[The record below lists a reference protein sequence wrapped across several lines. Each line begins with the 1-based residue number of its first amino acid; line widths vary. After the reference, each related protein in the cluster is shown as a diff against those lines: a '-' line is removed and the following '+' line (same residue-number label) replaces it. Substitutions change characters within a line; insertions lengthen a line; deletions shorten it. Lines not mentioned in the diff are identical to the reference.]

1 MSGEYIITREISPL
15 PDRAEDA
22 HKGSVGR
29 LVVIGG
35 CSGEVMMAGAPGLT
49 AAAAFRS
56 GIGLV
61 QILVPEPIRGTVAT
75 LAPHATLRSLP
86 TDADGLLSAIEA
98 FRADVVAI
106 GPGLGDSLDG
116 AVVADLVARLG
127 GSVVIDADGLNRVS
141 ELSSCDMPDAHRVVL
156 TPHVG
161 EARRLLAARG
171 INREIDTTPASRRAA
186 ACALHEAYGCTIVLK
201 GHDTVVTNGD
211 RLYTNETGNPGLAS
225 GGTGDVLTGVIA
237 ALIGQNL
244 EPFEAAILGVY
255 LHGLAG
261 DFAVEELGRWS
272 VTALDVIDYLPEA
285 FCEHAIVDP
294 E

>member
-1 MSGEYIITREISPL
+1 MTGEYIITREISAL

-35 CSGEVMMAGAPGLT
+35 CCGEVMMAGAPALT
-49 AAAAFRS
+49 ATAAFRS

-86 TDADGLLSAIEA
+86 TDTDSLLSVIEA
-98 FRADVVAI
+98 FGADVVAI

-127 GSVVIDADGLNRVS
+127 GSVVIDADGLNRVA
-141 ELSSCDMPDAHRVVL
+141 ELSACDMPDAHRVVL

-171 INREIDTTPASRRAA
+171 INREINTTAASRRAA
-186 ACALHEAYGCTIVLK
+186 ACSLHEAYGCTIVLK

-211 RLYTNETGNPGLAS
+211 RIYTNETGNPGLAS

-237 ALIGQNL
+237 ALIGQDL

-285 FCEHAIVDP
+285 FCEHAIVDA